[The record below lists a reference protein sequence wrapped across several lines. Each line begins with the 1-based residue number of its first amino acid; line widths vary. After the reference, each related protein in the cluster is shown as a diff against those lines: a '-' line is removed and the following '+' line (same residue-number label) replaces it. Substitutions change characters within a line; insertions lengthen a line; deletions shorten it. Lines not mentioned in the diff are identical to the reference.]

1 MKLYY
6 LPGACSMSSHI
17 IAEET
22 GQPLE
27 LVKVNGATKKTENGD
42 DYLAINPN
50 GYVPALQLDDGT
62 ILTENIAIL
71 SYLADDPNA
80 GALAMPTDRVKRAQL
95 WSLLSYLTSE
105 VHKAYSPLFHKPDA
119 EARTAAVAK
128 HDQRLQTLEEILADH
143 DYLFDDQLSIADAYA
158 LVMLNWSDKLGHS
171 LDAFPNIQAY
181 RARGA
186 ERPSVHSAFVAE
198 GLIPA

>member
-1 MKLYY
+1 M
-6 LPGACSMSSHI
+6 ASHI
-17 IAEET
+17 ISEET

-27 LVKVNGATKKTENGD
+27 LVKVIGANKTTEHGD
-42 DYLAINPN
+42 NYLDINPN

-80 GALAMPTDRVKRAQL
+80 GELAMPKDRLKRAQL

-105 VHKAYSPLFHKPDA
+105 VHKAYSPLFHKPD
-119 EARTAAVAK
+119 EAARAAAVAK
-128 HDQRLQTLEEILADH
+128 LNQRLQTLENILADH
-143 DYLFDDQLSIADAYA
+143 EYLFDDKFSIADAYA

-171 LDAFPNIQAY
+171 LDSFPNIQAY
-181 RARGA
+181 RVRGA
-186 ERPSVHSAFVAE
+186 KRPSVHSAYVVE
-198 GLIPA
+198 GLVPA

>member
-1 MKLYY
+1 M
-6 LPGACSMSSHI
+6 ASHI
-17 IAEET
+17 ISEET

-27 LVKVNGATKKTENGD
+27 LVKVIGATKTTEHGD
-42 DYLAINPN
+42 NYLDINPN

-71 SYLADDPNA
+71 SYLADDPKA
-80 GALAMPTDRVKRAQL
+80 GELAMPTDRLKRAQL

-105 VHKAYSPLFHKPDA
+105 VHKGYSPLFRKPEG
-119 EARTAAVAK
+119 EALTAAVAK
-128 HDQRLQTLEEILADH
+128 LDQRLQTLEDILATNEW
-143 DYLFDDQLSIADAYA
+143 LFENKFSIADAYA

-171 LDAFPNIQAY
+171 LENFPNIQAY

-186 ERPSVHSAFVAE
+186 KRSSVHSAYVVE
-198 GLIPA
+198 GLVPA